1 MDLQSLHQ
9 ICLGGIRGHMSEMR
23 YTDFARRVSCLGN
36 HCGNL
41 FFPTWIAGVA
51 GGPQADR
58 LSEVRE

>member
-1 MDLQSLHQ
+1 
-9 ICLGGIRGHMSEMR
+9 MSEMR